1 MRHVVASAAE
11 AETAGLFFNAQ
22 EALPIRY
29 LLEQLGHKQPPTP
42 LKTDNST
49 ANSFVHSNIRQK
61 RSKSW
66 DMRFHWLRDKEALE
80 QLNIY
85 WEPGKQ
91 NDADYFT
98 KHHSPQH
105 HLDNRKK
112 FVHIPKAN
120 CIIRNMLSSQR
131 RAEGVLIPCGVQASF
146 PPLTMMTSVTSSH
159 SGRLQM
165 TS

>member
-1 MRHVVASAAE
+1 MAE

-22 EALPIRY
+22 EALHICY

-66 DMRFHWLRDKEALE
+66 DMHFHWLRDKEALE

-85 WEPGKQ
+85 WAPGKA

-98 KHHSPQH
+98 KHHLPQH
-105 HLDNRKK
+105 HIDNRKK
-112 FVHIPKAN
+112 FIYMPNAN
-120 CIIRNMLSSQR
+120 CIIRKCQVR
-131 RAEGVLIPCGVQASF
+131 GAPRVC
-146 PPLTMMTSVTSSH
+146 
-159 SGRLQM
+159 
-165 TS
+165 

>member
-1 MRHVVASAAE
+1 MVASAAE

-49 ANSFVHSNIRQK
+49 ANLFVHSNIRQK

-66 DMRFHWLRDKEALE
+66 DMRFHWLRDKSTLDIF
-80 QLNIY
+80 NIY
-85 WEPGKQ
+85 WAPGKK

-98 KHHSPQH
+98 KHHAPNH
-105 HLDNRKK
+105 HIENRGK

-120 CIIRNMLSSQR
+120 AIIRNVSSQR
-131 RAEGVLIPCGVQASF
+131 CAEGVLIPPGVQSSF
-146 PPLTMMTSVTSSH
+146 PPLTRDDVTDVIHPGPPSVTS
-159 SGRLQM
+159 
-165 TS
+165 